1 MASQR
6 EDIFELQREEPN
18 ECRSFLFAVIKDR
31 RRLYISALFKQLMT
45 VPKFES

>member
-1 MASQR
+1 MYG
-6 EDIFELQREEPN
+6 LQSEEPK